1 MHENAMD
8 ATTLRQY
15 LADDPPTI
23 VPLAIK
29 PHFEALSKQEKKVGA
44 LRRSLQSAFWYAELT
59 ILWQYAHYISRA
71 AWAGTRINLRQVSP
85 ESEGIYDFILAL
97 HKGCNGDWK
106 KLQADAGVAE
116 EDVKQFLNYSA
127 QVLGNGGNFKSFG
140 DSKFLPRT
148 SAEKVAA
155 IAKTTPAAEKIWE
168 QIKGG
173 VYESSSIG
181 KMHLGYIDS
190 GHISTYYPD
199 SPTITQA
206 EIEYVSDFLKDQG
219 LMPENTR
226 LRKTSSGDFEL
237 LIASAVT
244 EPATRDVKQ
253 SQWTLEC
260 PVKGKKLTLVY
271 GDHKVRNMAELH
283 LSWLTKIG

>member
-1 MHENAMD
+1 M
-8 ATTLRQY
+8 
-15 LADDPPTI
+15 
-23 VPLAIK
+23 
-29 PHFEALSKQEKKVGA
+29 
-44 LRRSLQSAFWYAELT
+44 
-59 ILWQYAHYISRA
+59 
-71 AWAGTRINLRQVSP
+71 
-85 ESEGIYDFILAL
+85 
-97 HKGCNGDWK
+97 
-106 KLQADAGVAE
+106 
-116 EDVKQFLNYSA
+116 KQFLNYSA
-127 QVLGNGGNFKSFG
+127 QVLGNAGNFKSFG
-140 DSKFLPRT
+140 DSKFIPRIP
-148 SAEKVAA
+148 AEKVAA
-155 IAKTTPAAEKIWE
+155 IAKTTPTAEKLWE
-168 QIKGG
+168 QIKDD

-199 SPTITQA
+199 SPDITHA

-253 SQWTLEC
+253 SQWTLEG

-271 GDHKVRNMAELH
+271 GDHKVRDANELY
-283 LSWLTKIG
+283 LSWLTRAGRDGQNRSKLGRS

>member
-1 MHENAMD
+1 M
-8 ATTLRQY
+8 
-15 LADDPPTI
+15 
-23 VPLAIK
+23 
-29 PHFEALSKQEKKVGA
+29 
-44 LRRSLQSAFWYAELT
+44 
-59 ILWQYAHYISRA
+59 
-71 AWAGTRINLRQVSP
+71 
-85 ESEGIYDFILAL
+85 
-97 HKGCNGDWK
+97 
-106 KLQADAGVAE
+106 AE

-168 QIKGG
+168 QIKDD

-190 GHISTYYPD
+190 GHVSTYYPD
-199 SPTITQA
+199 SPDITHA

-253 SQWTLEC
+253 SQWTLEG

-271 GDHKVRNMAELH
+271 GDHKVRNTAELH
-283 LSWLTKIG
+283 LSWLTKVG